1 MENILKVKNKILDSK
16 NTGREI
22 PLFQAAK
29 ENDMKSLMKLIGDAS
44 TDPLEKG
51 AFGERVLHVAA
62 LYNNHEI
69 LIALLDAY
77 PFLINY
83 PMECETYKG
92 ETALHIAI
100 INQNLAVVRELLARK
115 ADIHGAR
122 ATGDFF
128 APGKRGQCYYGEY
141 ALSFAACIGNEEI
154 LQLLVESGAP
164 LHAQDKQGNTVFHML
179 VLHPN
184 KMMACKIYDFL
195 ISLISKE
202 KVPYLESIENKEGFT
217 PLKLAAHEGN
227 PKMFKYFIGKKRLTF
242 WTFGPVIS
250 SLYDLTGIDTWEDQK
265 SVMDIIC
272 TSKNKAARHL
282 LEVTPLKELLHHKW
296 TKFGHKYFLLW
307 TVLSVAYTLIFT
319 ACCIY
324 RPINPVIKNGENATL
339 KVMKKI
345 NEAYSMSD
353 DFVRMAGEITIVL
366 GAFLILL
373 IEIPQLF
380 QAGHKVFFGTATA
393 GGPFYISMMVYACLI
408 VIIMILRIL
417 ASEGETVV
425 MSLALVNAW
434 CNIIY
439 FARGFKLLGPLC
451 IMIQKMLFG
460 DLMRFCTILII
471 VIIGFG
477 ADCYNYLTAGE
488 KNPKFSLATNWNTWG
503 NPGA

>member
-16 NTGREI
+16 NTGRET

-29 ENDMKSLMKLIGDAS
+29 ENDMKSLMQLIGDES

-83 PMECETYKG
+83 PMECETYK
-92 ETALHIAI
+92 
-100 INQNLAVVRELLARK
+100 
-115 ADIHGAR
+115 
-122 ATGDFF
+122 
-128 APGKRGQCYYGEY
+128 GEY

-184 KMMACKIYDFL
+184 KMMACKMYDFL

-202 KVPYLESIENKEGFT
+202 KVPYLENIANKQGFT

-227 PKMFKYFIGKKRLTF
+227 PKMFEYFIGKKRRTV

-250 SLYDLTGIDTWEDQK
+250 SLYDLTGIDTWDDQK

-272 TSKNKAARHL
+272 TSKNKAALHL
-282 LEVTPLKELLHHKW
+282 LELTPLKELLHHKW
-296 TKFGHKYFLLW
+296 TRFGHKYFLLW
-307 TVLSVAYTLIFT
+307 TVLSVVYTLIFT
-319 ACCIY
+319 ACCVY
-324 RPINPVIKNGENATL
+324 RPINPAIKNSENATI
-339 KVMKKI
+339 KIMKKI

-373 IEIPQLF
+373 IE
-380 QAGHKVFFGTATA
+380 V
-393 GGPFYISMMVYACLI
+393 
-408 VIIMILRIL
+408 R
-417 ASEGETVV
+417 
-425 MSLALVNAW
+425 SLKYHL
-434 CNIIY
+434 
-439 FARGFKLLGPLC
+439 
-451 IMIQKMLFG
+451 
-460 DLMRFCTILII
+460 
-471 VIIGFG
+471 
-477 ADCYNYLTAGE
+477 
-488 KNPKFSLATNWNTWG
+488 
-503 NPGA
+503 